1 MTDSPLF
8 DRSEFDE
15 ESQVCEEYGVWMEH
29 ALNVVTP
36 LAKVSPSDPQWPT
49 PIAHTSRSP
58 TSWHLRPTP
67 PEAVAQA
74 RDAGWI
80 LTDGELTT
88 SQKGTLGV

>member
-49 PIAHTSRSP
+49 PIAHT
-58 TSWHLRPTP
+58 
-67 PEAVAQA
+67 
-74 RDAGWI
+74 
-80 LTDGELTT
+80 
-88 SQKGTLGV
+88 